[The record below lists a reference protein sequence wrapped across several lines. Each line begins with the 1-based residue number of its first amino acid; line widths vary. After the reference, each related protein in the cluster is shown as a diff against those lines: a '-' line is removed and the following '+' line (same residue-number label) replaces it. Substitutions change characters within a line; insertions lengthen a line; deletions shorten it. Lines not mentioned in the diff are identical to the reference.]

1 MAGGDLHEA
10 AHTRRPL
17 DDKGCRKRVTP
28 VRPEQGTMQS
38 RAMAIAALLER
49 LTDQPVIICN
59 GFPSREAY
67 KIADRPTH
75 FYMIGSMGNAP
86 AIALGVALTKPNK
99 QVVVF
104 DGDGNV
110 LMGMGTLA
118 TVGALKP
125 KNFIHVV
132 FDNEVYGTTGN
143 QLTISNVVPLE
154 KVAKA
159 AGYVN
164 VERVREREDL
174 IYEFKDMLKKDGP
187 SMLLVKVN
195 EMVEDAGRVIL
206 DPPDIT
212 KRFMQAIK

>member
-1 MAGGDLHEA
+1 M
-10 AHTRRPL
+10 
-17 DDKGCRKRVTP
+17 
-28 VRPEQGTMQS
+28 RPEEGTLIS
-38 RAMAIAALLER
+38 RAQAIAALLEL

-75 FYMIGSMGNAP
+75 FYMIGSMGAAP
-86 AIALGVALTKPNK
+86 AIGLGVALAKPHK

-132 FDNEVYGTTGN
+132 FDNEVYGSTGN
-143 QLTISNVVPLE
+143 QPTISNVVPLD

-159 AGYVN
+159 AGYVH
-164 VERVREREDL
+164 VERALERDDL
-174 IYEFKDMLKKDGP
+174 VYEFKVMLKSEGP

-195 EMVEDAGRVIL
+195 EFAEDVGRVML

-212 KRFMQAIK
+212 RRFMKAIE

>member
-1 MAGGDLHEA
+1 M
-10 AHTRRPL
+10 
-17 DDKGCRKRVTP
+17 
-28 VRPEQGTMQS
+28 RPEQGTMQS
-38 RAMAIAALLER
+38 RAMAMAALLEL

-59 GFPSREAY
+59 GFPSREAQ

-75 FYMIGSMGNAP
+75 FYMIGSMGSAA
-86 AIALGVALTKPNK
+86 AIGLGVALAKPTK
-99 QVVVF
+99 QVVIF

-110 LMGMGTLA
+110 LMSMGTLA

-143 QLTISNVVPLE
+143 QPTISNVVPLE

-159 AGYVN
+159 AGYMH

-174 IYEFKDMLKKDGP
+174 VYEFKDMLNKDGP

-212 KRFMQAIK
+212 KRFMKAIE